1 MEVIQEVEGHM
12 GAVQEGNMEVVQEG
26 EMVQGAAVQEEH
38 KN

>member
-1 MEVIQEVEGHM
+1 MIQEVEGHM